1 MCSRFASQPLTNKH
15 LEKPTQDD
23 LVPIRFGNILENTP
37 ETKDDN
43 IKIKNKNKNKKEYEA

>member
-43 IKIKNKNKNKKEYEA
+43 IKIKNKNKKEYEA